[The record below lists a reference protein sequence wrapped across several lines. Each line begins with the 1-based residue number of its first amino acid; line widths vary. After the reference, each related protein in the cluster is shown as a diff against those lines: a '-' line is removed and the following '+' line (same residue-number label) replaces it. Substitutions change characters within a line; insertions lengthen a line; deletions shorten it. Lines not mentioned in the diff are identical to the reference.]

1 MPICKTCHK
10 DKPETEFH
18 TTGKNKTLKKECKE
32 CINEKRRLKRKQDP
46 ETAKALDRARYLKD
60 REKRLLTSNNYRN
73 KNSEK
78 IKKRKQEYRA
88 KNKEQLAIKHKNY
101 YKENKAALL
110 EKQKLYYQQHKT
122 EIANYKKQYN
132 KTEKGRCSIKNG
144 RHAYRSRKL
153 STCDCTITA
162 KTLAELMVLQQYCCF
177 YCNTPLDLKDRNTH
191 LDHYMPLSKG
201 GAHSISNVV
210 WSCAACNLTKNNK
223 LPIKDS
229 NDTSI

>member
-88 KNKEQLAIKHKNY
+88 KKKEQLAIKHKNY

-162 KTLAELMVLQQYCCF
+162 KALAELMVLQQYCCF

-191 LDHYMPLSKG
+191 LDHYIPLSKG